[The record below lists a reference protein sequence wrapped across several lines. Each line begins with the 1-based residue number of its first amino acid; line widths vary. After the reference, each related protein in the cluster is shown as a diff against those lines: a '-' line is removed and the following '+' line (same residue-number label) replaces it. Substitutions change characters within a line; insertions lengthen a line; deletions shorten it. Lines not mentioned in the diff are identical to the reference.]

1 MLFGAN
7 IGLPGSFGTLLV
19 GWQLVGCSIDRASTY
34 LPTYIILFNLSTT
47 IGNNCPSILRLP
59 RLGDLDWMGGAMSG
73 TVYNSSQEL
82 GTLMTEVTKTEPI

>member
-1 MLFGAN
+1 MLLGAH

-19 GWQLVGCSIDRASTY
+19 GWQLVGCSSVYLLTY
-34 LPTYIILFNLSTT
+34 LHYVVILSTT
-47 IGNNCPSILRLP
+47 IGNNRPSILHIL